1 LECDKCGLIIN
12 RQLNASINLY
22 LRMWGF
28 PPSMRVWLELIEPIL
43 RRSGATLNGEKTND
57 ILPMNP
63 ERELRLMCPKA
74 DVRSSMRTSAEPP
87 DEKIANRVKRILG
100 DREKVPA

>member
-1 LECDKCGLIIN
+1 
-12 RQLNASINLY
+12 
-22 LRMWGF
+22 
-28 PPSMRVWLELIEPIL
+28 
-43 RRSGATLNGEKTND
+43 
-57 ILPMNP
+57 
-63 ERELRLMCPKA
+63 MCPKA